1 MSSVFALPEV
11 MTTATTD
18 VVSIGSVVATANR
31 DVASATTA
39 VLAAAEDEVS
49 AAIASLFSGHGQSY
63 QMLSAEVAVFH
74 ERFVQALGGAGGA
87 YAAAESANATL
98 LHSVESLALEIQ
110 QAPAALAGGFNRL
123 ADEVITGIFGAPAAP
138 PFAADQTGT
147 FTGAPSLITRLE
159 EAAIYPVKPLLSIS
173 GLEPQLS
180 MTGSPILSLLASDVP
195 PLSWFI
201 GNSPPPF
208 LNLLL
213 GETVSYTTSNGMSV
227 VQITPAHPTGEY
239 VVAIHGGA
247 FILPPSF
254 LHWIH
259 YSVMSYQTGATV
271 QVPIYPL
278 LQQGGTAGLVVP
290 AMANLISEQVALH
303 GPANVSVIGD
313 SAGGNLAL
321 AASQFIVGNGLHQPG
336 SMVLLSPWLDVS
348 MTNPNIA
355 LVQDPLLPLGP
366 AQQIGR
372 AWAGG
377 LPINDYRVSPLYG
390 SLTGLPPTYVYS
402 GNLDLLSADTLRLKS
417 LADAAHAPFN
427 FVLANG
433 QIHDWIILT
442 LDGPQYWPQ
451 INQELGIAA

>member
-1 MSSVFALPEV
+1 MSSVLAFPE
-11 MTTATTD
+11 MMAAAATD

-31 DVASATTA
+31 DVATATTT

-49 AAIASLFSGHGQSY
+49 AAIATLFSAHGESY
-63 QMLSAEVAVFH
+63 QLLSAEVAVFH
-74 ERFVQALGGAGGA
+74 ERFVQALSGAGGA
-87 YAAAESANATL
+87 YAAAEGANAAL
-98 LHSVESLALEIQ
+98 LQSLESVAVEIA

-123 ADEVITGIFGAPAAP
+123 AQEVVTGIFGAPAAP
-138 PFAADQTGT
+138 PFPADQTGT
-147 FTGAPSLITRLE
+147 FTGSPSLITRFE
-159 EAAIYPVKPLLSIS
+159 EALLYPVKPLLSLS

-180 MTGSPILSLLASDVP
+180 MTGSPILSLIASDVP

-213 GETVSYTTSNGMSV
+213 GQTVSYTTSNGMSV
-227 VQITPAHPTGEY
+227 VQITPAQPTGEY

-254 LHWIH
+254 LHWIN

-290 AMANLISEQVALH
+290 AMANLISEQVGLH
-303 GPANVSVIGD
+303 GPTNVSVIGD

-321 AASQFIVGNGLHQPG
+321 AATQYIAGNGLNQAG

-355 LVQDPLLPLGP
+355 FVQDPLLPLGP

-377 LPINDYRVSPLYG
+377 LSVTNPMVSPLYG
-390 SLTGLPPTYVYS
+390 AMTGLPNTYVYS
-402 GNLDLLSADTLRLKS
+402 GNLDILSPDVLRLQ
-417 LADAAHAPFN
+417 DAAKAVAAPFN

-442 LDGPQYWPQ
+442 LDGPQYWQQ

>member
-1 MSSVFALPEV
+1 MA
-11 MTTATTD
+11 AAATD
-18 VVSIGSVVATANR
+18 VVSIGSAVATANR
-31 DVASATTA
+31 SVAGVTTG

-49 AAIASLFSGHGQSY
+49 AAIATLFSGHGESY
-63 QMLSAEVAVFH
+63 QVLSAEVAVFH
-74 ERFVQALGGAGGA
+74 ERFVQALSGAGGA
-87 YAAAESANATL
+87 YAAAEGANAAAL
-98 LHSVESLALEIQ
+98 LGSFESVALEIQ
-110 QAPAALAGGFNRL
+110 QAPAAFASGLNRL
-123 ADEVITGIFGAPAAP
+123 ANEIVTGIFGAKAAP
-138 PFAADQTGT
+138 PFPASLDGT
-147 FTGAPSLITRLE
+147 FTGAPSLITRFE
-159 EAAIYPVKPLLSIS
+159 EALLYPVKPLLGLS

-180 MTGSPILSLLASDVP
+180 MTGSPILSLIASDVP

-290 AMANLISEQVALH
+290 ALGNLISEQVGIH
-303 GPANVSVIGD
+303 GAPNVSVIGD

-321 AASQFIVGNGLHQPG
+321 AATQYIVGNGLNQAG
-336 SMVLLSPWLDVS
+336 SMVLLSPWLDLS

-355 LVQDPLLPLGP
+355 FVQDPLLPIGP

-372 AWAGG
+372 AWAGV
-377 LPINDYRVSPLYG
+377 LPINDYRVSPLFG
-390 SLTGLPPTYVYS
+390 DMTGLPNTYVYS
-402 GNLDLLSADTLRLKS
+402 GNLDILSPDVLRLQQ
-417 LADAAHAPFN
+417 AAKAVAAPFN

-442 LDGPQYWPQ
+442 LDGPQYWQQ